1 MIFFLDWHSSGK
13 VNDLAFPH
21 RNRQLCIITCGEDK
35 TVKVYFTWHIL
46 CIITTLDC
54 FCENSFLCRCGV
66 WNAVTGN
73 KLYTFEGHKA
83 PVYSVCPDNKEN
95 MQVFSCF
102 ICTFASWQFFF
113 NISWE
118 TSKACFSCLSQS
130 FRLKILFSAFILQF
144 GYACR
149 GLMHLSEQGLSKSVK
164 RW

>member
-1 MIFFLDWHSSGK
+1 MERTIL
-13 VNDLAFPH
+13 L
-21 RNRQLCIITCGEDK
+21 R
-35 TVKVYFTWHIL
+35 FTWHIL

-54 FCENSFLCRCGV
+54 FCENSFLCRCGL

-130 FRLKILFSAFILQF
+130 FRLKILFSAFIWHYGGSCINQNKVYQKVL
-144 GYACR
+144 R
-149 GLMHLSEQGLSKSVK
+149 GDRFLHCFCFVK
-164 RW
+164 

>member
-1 MIFFLDWHSSGK
+1 MLSANWIFLAPFVYNCVSSMNFFLDWHSSGK

-113 NISWE
+113 NISWDI
-118 TSKACFSCLSQS
+118 KG
-130 FRLKILFSAFILQF
+130 LF
-144 GYACR
+144 
-149 GLMHLSEQGLSKSVK
+149 LMPQPEL
-164 RW
+164 